1 MNDEQIIKL
10 WENEQYHE
18 LLPILKE
25 KYEKGCHDFD
35 PMLAVFFA
43 EGLAGI
49 WEDETMALN
58 LMTNYIENG
67 GKYQPGIYTFIGDA
81 YSMGLGTMTDP
92 KKAEHY
98 YKLAID
104 AGELEAAYAL
114 GYLYYAGILE
124 DDESHSQAKKYLSII
139 AESKDDD
146 DIDPDYIETAKQIL
160 QDYEKK

>member
-92 KKAEHY
+92 KKAEYY
-98 YKLAID
+98 YKLAIG

-114 GYLYYAGILE
+114 GFLYYAGILE
-124 DDESHSQAKKYLSII
+124 DDESHSHAKKYLSIV
-139 AESKDDD
+139 AECKDDD
-146 DIDPDYIETAKQIL
+146 DIDFDYINIAKRIMKK
-160 QDYEKK
+160 YEEE